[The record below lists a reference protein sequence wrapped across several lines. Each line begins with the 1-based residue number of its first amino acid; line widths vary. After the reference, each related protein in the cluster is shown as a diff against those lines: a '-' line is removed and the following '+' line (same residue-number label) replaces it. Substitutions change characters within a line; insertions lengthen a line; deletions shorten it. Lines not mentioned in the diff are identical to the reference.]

1 MKRGKRFLSLLLVFI
16 MVFSMLPSTTALLAA
31 ELSSYTGVTI
41 VAGNNAPVIAGKS
54 KGVSF
59 QYGSDYLSVTTT
71 DANDPYFTI
80 DVVDKS
86 LSGKVIA
93 VKTRAAVN
101 GVIANGWLYPET
113 SAGSWGPGAA
123 GVLNKIKIPCDGLW
137 NLTTYT
143 VASELMGASTTSVG
157 TATQTTATLQT
168 FRIGGLTTVGKTI
181 DIAYIGVFDSI
192 AQAKEYDDLFCKV
205 YTSVQSGRV
214 DIIPSGWH
222 YVPSENYNF
231 QESAVTNGLKA
242 VTASTNLN
250 LSWTPKSG
258 TGESTYVVSGTNK
271 YLRLKYD
278 SIKHAR
284 MYNSDCPY
292 VFSADVMP
300 ETAASH
306 FAGFIFNYGFEN
318 DWEKNTFFETN
329 NVEGNNSVGQ
339 SGILVNIH
347 PAMIEVMVITY
358 NDSTK
363 TLGQIKYTYAL
374 SSTISSAF
382 HNFTAKD
389 DANGTITFALDGKVF
404 ASVKYEDPSTL
415 LAGVDKYNER
425 YYRTA
430 KICDASG
437 TVKTSTSYAMISYVK
452 SLGMGS
458 RHRAIN
464 IDNVKLGQTGTTAPS
479 FSLSGTSVAETS
491 NINATIKYGDYT
503 FKDLWLGV
511 YNNGDVCGT
520 GMGTVNPMNQIA
532 LTGQT
537 SVALPKLP
545 AGSYYATIMG
555 DGVQYGSKIYF
566 TVTDVAKTQKIYV
579 EDTDAVIGS
588 TVRVPVRIA
597 SNPGLKKLTLKLSWD
612 SSVFTPVSA
621 SNGLAL
627 ASASFSSSKTSTA
640 YTLNWTSTSN
650 ITTTG
655 ILAYVEFKV
664 NSTANLGQSDISVQV
679 VSATSGTT
687 NVTSSLTT
695 ASGRIK
701 VRDNDLKFDG
711 VSLSLSSDIT
721 VNYLVK
727 QSLLQAAG
735 YTNPYM
741 EVVLVGETTT
751 VQSTSSL
758 VDGESCYV
766 FSFTGLAPQSM
777 NDVIYATLIAQKDG
791 VESASKSMEYKV
803 SDFIYLQIE
812 ETKDEYLKTLL
823 VDLINFGAAAQVYAN
838 YNTLDLINTKLTE
851 EQQAYGTATLRP
863 LTGSITV
870 PETSTSDKAQWQK
883 VGLIF
888 KNRIGIVGYFVTS
901 SLDGGYLRVDDSDR
915 NVLRIIRETGLTV
928 TNRADGSKL
937 YSFEYD
943 SLAATQLG
951 DVLQFTVC
959 DKSGNEISGTY
970 VYSIESYIKTV
981 LEGNPTKTVK
991 TFLEEAIKYGDS
1003 AKMYV
1008 AKQEEPADD
1017 GIYGGM
1023 EPVDIGSNFYANI
1036 VTTGSKHLTLSGTN
1050 VVLGAQSGSSSQLWQ
1065 FLRLGNGAYRIVNA
1079 NNKYCLDVA
1088 GAGTANGT
1096 NVQTYVN
1103 DGTEV
1108 QKWYLYLVDGS
1119 YVFRPAHSDTLA
1131 MNVANASFT
1140 DGANIEVSTMTK
1152 ANSQKFAIENRTIE
1166 NVSWVV
1172 KNSLGVQSGGEYT
1185 DYNAAVTKANELA
1198 MYGYAVYDNEGAFVY
1213 AKDGKV
1219 VANVLTHAK
1228 SVADYARVNG
1238 WRYGDARKNPY
1249 FDKSEKVVS
1258 CDRFVSWV
1266 LGNAGYT
1273 NGQPATRG
1281 FCLLIE
1287 TTLQSWCANTYG
1299 FTKITDA
1306 SQVRAGD
1313 IVFVGDGRDYGAQ
1326 YANNPYHTFIAASAN
1341 VNNTSWRYDFG
1352 SDSRIQSVQPTNEQF
1367 DKGAYRANFR
1377 YAYRPK

>member
-1 MKRGKRFLSLLLVFI
+1 MKRGMKFLSLLLVFI
-16 MVFSMLPSTTALLAA
+16 MVFSMLPSTTMLLAA
-31 ELSSYTGVTI
+31 ELSSYKGATI
-41 VAGNNAPVIAGKS
+41 VAGNNAPVVASKS

-59 QYGSDYLSVTTT
+59 KTGPDYLSVTTT

-80 DVVDKS
+80 DLVDTS

-93 VKTRAAVN
+93 VKTRVAV
-101 GVIANGWLYPET
+101 GASIANAWLYPET
-113 SAGSWGPGAA
+113 SYGPWGAGSGGL
-123 GVLNKIKIPCDGLW
+123 LNKSKIPCDGLW

-143 VASELMGASTTSVG
+143 VSSELMGASTTSVG
-157 TATQTTATLQT
+157 TTAQTTATIQT
-168 FRIGGLTTVGKTI
+168 LRIGGLTTVNKTI
-181 DIAYIGVFDSI
+181 DVAYIGVFDSV
-192 AQAKEYDDLFCKV
+192 AQAEEYDELFCKV
-205 YTSVQSGRV
+205 YTSVQTGRV

-222 YVPSENYNF
+222 YIPTENYNF
-231 QESAVTNGLKA
+231 QESAITNGMNA

-250 LSWTPKSG
+250 LSWTVRGG
-258 TGESTYVVSGTNK
+258 TSASTYIVNGTNK
-271 YLRLKYD
+271 YLKLQYD
-278 SIKHAR
+278 SIKHDR
-284 MYNSDCPY
+284 MYNNETPY

-300 ETAASH
+300 EEAASH
-306 FAGFIFNYGFEN
+306 FAGFIFNYGKEN
-318 DWEKNTFFETN
+318 DWDKNIFFETN

-347 PAMIEVMVITY
+347 PAMIEIMVITY
-358 NDSTK
+358 NDSAK

-374 SSTISSAF
+374 SSAISSAF
-382 HNFTAKD
+382 HTFTAKD
-389 DANGTITFALDGKVF
+389 DANGTITFSLDGKVF

-415 LAGVDKYNER
+415 LPSVDKYNER

-437 TVKTSTSYAMISYVK
+437 NVKVSTNYAMISYVK

-479 FSLSGTSVAETS
+479 FTLNATSVAETS
-491 NINATIKYGDYT
+491 NLTATINYGDYSI
-503 FKDLWLGV
+503 KDLWLGV
-511 YNNGDVCGT
+511 YNEGDVCGT
-520 GMGTVNPMNQIA
+520 GMGTVNPLNKIA

-537 SVALPKLP
+537 SVALAKLP
-545 AGSYYATIMG
+545 AGRYYATIMG
-555 DGVQYGSKIYF
+555 DGTQYGGKIYF

-612 SSVFTPVSA
+612 SNDFTPVSA

-627 ASASFSSSKTSTA
+627 ASANFSSSKTAST
-640 YTLNWTSTSN
+640 YTLTWTATSN

-655 ILAYVEFKV
+655 VLAYVDFTV
-664 NSTANLGQSDISVQV
+664 NSTADLGQSDISVQV
-679 VSATSGTT
+679 VSATSGST

-695 ASGRIK
+695 ALGRIK
-701 VRDNDLKFDG
+701 VKDNVLKFDG

-727 QSLLQAAG
+727 QSLLHGAG
-735 YTNPYM
+735 YSNPYM
-741 EVVLVGETTT
+741 EVVLAGEKTTI
-751 VQSTSSL
+751 QSTSSL

-777 NDVIYATLIAQKDG
+777 NDMFYATLKAQKDG

-823 VDLINFGAAAQVYAN
+823 VDLINFGAAAQLYAN
-838 YNTLDLINTKLTE
+838 YNTSNLINTKLTE
-851 EQQAYGTATLRP
+851 EQKAYGTATLRP
-863 LTGSITV
+863 LVGNIIAPGVSA
-870 PETSTSDKAQWQK
+870 SDKAQWQR

-888 KNRIGIVGYFVTS
+888 KNRIGIVGYFITD
-901 SLDGGYLRVDDSDR
+901 SLNGGYLQIADSAG
-915 NVLRIIRETGLTV
+915 NVLRVIRENGLSV
-928 TNRADGSKL
+928 TNRTDGSKL

-943 SLAATQLG
+943 NLTATQMS
-951 DVLQFTVC
+951 DVLRFTVC
-959 DKSGNEISGTY
+959 DKVGNPISGTY
-970 VYSIESYIKTV
+970 VYSIEAYIKTV
-981 LEGNPTKTVK
+981 QQGNTSEIVM

-1003 AKMYV
+1003 AKAYI
-1008 AKQEEPADD
+1008 ANQSTEKEQ
-1017 GIYGGM
+1017 M

-1036 VTTGSKHLTLSGTN
+1036 VSKGSKYLALSGTN
-1050 VVLGAQSGSSSQLWQ
+1050 VVLGTQNGSSSQLWK
-1065 FLRLGNGAYRIVNA
+1065 FIRLGNGAYRIVNA

-1088 GAGTANGT
+1088 GAGTASGT

-1119 YVFRPAHSDTLA
+1119 YIFRPAHSETLV
-1131 MNVANASFT
+1131 MNVANSSFT
-1140 DGANIEVSTMTK
+1140 DGANIEVSTMTG
-1152 ANSQKFAIENRTIE
+1152 ADSQKFAIENRTIE

-1172 KNSLGVQSGGEYT
+1172 KNTLGAQSGGEYT

-1198 MYGYAVYDNEGAFVY
+1198 MYGYAVYEKDGGFVY
-1213 AKDGKV
+1213 AKDGKAI
-1219 VANVLTHAK
+1219 ANVLTHAK
-1228 SVADYARVNG
+1228 SVADYARVNN
-1238 WRYGDARKNPY
+1238 WKYGNASKNPY
-1249 FDKSEKVVS
+1249 FDKSEKIAS
-1258 CDRFVSWV
+1258 CDRFVGWV

-1273 NGQPATRG
+1273 NGQPTSTG
-1281 FCLLIE
+1281 LTLLFE
-1287 TTLQSWCANTYG
+1287 PSLQSFCANYG
-1299 FTKITDA
+1299 FTKITSA
-1306 SQVRAGD
+1306 SQVKAGD
-1313 IVFVGDGRDYGAQ
+1313 IIFVGDAKDHGAA
-1326 YANNPYHTFIAASAN
+1326 YAGKPYHTFITATDN

-1352 SDSRIQSVQPTNEQF
+1352 SVTRMQTVQPTNETF
-1367 DKGAYRANFR
+1367 DKGTYLTNFR
-1377 YAYRPK
+1377 FAYRPK